1 VPGAAREVA
10 PRSAATRLAW
20 ALCLSILL
28 ATSALAL
35 AAFNGLNLLELI
47 TDHHAIGIMDALVL
61 APIGALIVV
70 GDRRHLLAWLLLVD
84 GVVLAPSTSP
94 SSTHPWPSGS
104 PRGGCR
110 CGCVPRPPTRPR
122 RRRRHGPERPRLA
135 GRAVRLT
142 VVSRAGVVS
151 EGTFHPPGAR

>member
-94 SSTHPWPSGS
+94 SSTPLALGLTSRRLSLWLRPSAADPAPAS
-104 PRGGCR
+104 P
-110 CGCVPRPPTRPR
+110 P
-122 RRRRHGPERPRLA
+122 
-135 GRAVRLT
+135 
-142 VVSRAGVVS
+142 
-151 EGTFHPPGAR
+151 ART